1 MKCKHNLI
9 IGVWCVFIGAINL
22 LIAIEGNAAVN
33 PMNYAIGLICSSMG
47 ALNIGIWFGR
57 NE

>member
-9 IGVWCVFIGAINL
+9 IGVWGVFIGAVNL
-22 LIAIEGNAAVN
+22 LIAIEGNAVVN
-33 PMNYAIGLICSSMG
+33 PMNYAIGLICSSIG

>member
-1 MKCKHNLI
+1 MKRKHNLI
-9 IGVWCVFIGAINL
+9 SGIICVFFGVLNL
-22 LIAIEGNAAVN
+22 LVSIQGNVIIA
-33 PMNYAIGLICSSMG
+33 PFNYAMGILCCPIG

>member
-9 IGVWCVFIGAINL
+9 IGVWFIFVGTIDL
-22 LIAIEGNAAVN
+22 LIAIEGNTVVN
-33 PMNYAIGLICSSMG
+33 PMNYALGLICSSIG
-47 ALNIGIWFGR
+47 VLNIGIWFGR

>member
-1 MKCKHNLI
+1 MEHKHNLI
-9 IGVWCVFIGAINL
+9 IGIWFVFVGAIDL
-22 LIAIEGNAAVN
+22 LIAIEGNTVVN
-33 PMNYAIGLICSSMG
+33 PMNYALGLICSSIG